1 MKPLFSILFTFSI
14 LSINAQEVTSYQNE
28 RGERHLAGKFTIEY
42 LQQDSVFQKWFN
54 KNYAEFKVDKGDI
67 KWKKSLKNTQIDIYL
82 GTWCGDS
89 QKWVPSFLKLW
100 DELGLDRK
108 QLTFTALYDGDE
120 NYKQGPNGEEKGLK
134 IHRVPTFIFKN
145 NGEEYARI
153 VESPR
158 NDLQTDL
165 AQIAMGYPSEPNY
178 RAATYLLNLFEE
190 KPLKE
195 IYTEANTHLNE
206 VYHLVGKSG
215 ELHTLGRVL
224 TSSDR
229 LDQGLLVLQFNTI
242 INPYTPNVLNRYAD
256 ALAKN
261 GQNEMAIATFEKV
274 LQIDPKDENALAQL
288 EKLKGK

>member
-1 MKPLFSILFTFSI
+1 MKPLFSILFIFFI
-14 LSINAQEVTSYQNE
+14 LSINTQEVNSYQNE
-28 RGERHLAGKFTIEY
+28 RGERHLAGKFPIEY
-42 LQQDSVFQKWFN
+42 LQKDSVFQVWFD
-54 KNYAEFKVDKGDI
+54 KNYAEFAVNKGDN

-108 QLTFTALYDGDE
+108 QLTFIALYDGDE
-120 NYKQGPNGEEKGLK
+120 NYKQGPNREEKDLK
-134 IHRVPTFIFKN
+134 IHRVPTFIFKKDDK
-145 NGEEYARI
+145 EYARI

-178 RAATYLLNLFEE
+178 RAATYLLDLFEE
-190 KPLKE
+190 KPLQE
-195 IYTEANTHLNE
+195 IYTEANAHLNE

-242 INPYTPNVLNRYAD
+242 INPYTPAVLNRYAD
-256 ALAKN
+256 ALAKK
-261 GQNEMAIATFEKV
+261 GQHEMAIATFEKV
-274 LQIDPKDENALAQL
+274 LQIAPKDENALAQL